1 MKFRYTILYV
11 DDVPAALN
19 FYHAAFGF
27 EISFLHEGKDYG

>member
-27 EISFLHEGKDYG
+27 EISF